1 MENRT
6 KDEEMLTQDS
16 TIEVSSLNC
25 IDLSDKNFNNSVV
38 SVKQACLDSGFFYVI
53 NHGINEELMV
63 DVFEQSKKFFAL
75 PLDEKMKVLRNEKHR
90 GYTPVL
96 DETLDPENQVNGDH
110 KEGYYIGI
118 EVPKEDPH
126 WDKPFYGPNP
136 WPDSDVLPG
145 WRETMEKY
153 HQEALKVSKDIA
165 RLLAL
170 ALDLDVNYFDKP
182 EMLGKPIA
190 TMRLLRYQGI
200 SDPSKGIY
208 ACGAHSDFGMMT
220 LLATDGVMGLQICK
234 DKNAKPQKWEYVPPI
249 RGAFIVNLGD
259 MLERWSNGFFKS
271 TLHRVL
277 GNGQERYSI
286 PFFVEPN
293 HDCLVECLP
302 TCKSEI
308 NVPKYP
314 AIKCST
320 YLTQRYKETHA
331 ELSIYN
337 QKS

>member
-1 MENRT
+1 MENHT
-6 KDEEMLTQDS
+6 MDS
-16 TIEVSSLNC
+16 TMKVSSLNC
-25 IDLSDKNFNNSVV
+25 IDLTNDDLHHSVV
-38 SVKQACLDSGFFYVI
+38 SLKQACLDCGFFYVI
-53 NHGINEELMV
+53 NHGIKEEFMD
-63 DVFEQSKKFFAL
+63 DVFEQSKNFFAL
-75 PLDEKMKVLRNEKHR
+75 PVEEKMKVLRNEKHR

-96 DETLDPENQVNGDH
+96 DEILDPENQLHGDH

-118 EVPKEDPH
+118 EVPKDDPH
-126 WDKPFYGPNP
+126 RDMPFYGPNP
-136 WPDSDVLPG
+136 WPDADVLPK
-145 WRETMEKY
+145 WRETMEEY
-153 HQEALKVSKDIA
+153 HQEALRVSKAIA

-170 ALDLDVNYFDKP
+170 ALDLDVDYFDRT

-190 TMRLLRYQGI
+190 TMRLLHYQGI

-208 ACGAHSDFGMMT
+208 ACGAHSDYGMMT

-249 RGAFIVNLGD
+249 KGAFIVNLGD

-302 TCKSEI
+302 TCTSESDL
-308 NVPKYP
+308 PKYP
-314 AIKCST
+314 PIKCSA

-337 QKS
+337 QQT

>member
-1 MENRT
+1 MENHT
-6 KDEEMLTQDS
+6 KDLQDS
-16 TIEVSSLNC
+16 TMKVSSLNC
-25 IDLSDKNFNNSVV
+25 IDLANDDLHHSVV
-38 SVKQACLDSGFFYVI
+38 SLKQACLDCGFFYVI
-53 NHGINEELMV
+53 NHGINEEFMD

-75 PLDEKMKVLRNEKHR
+75 PLEEKMKVLRNEKHR

-96 DETLDPENQVNGDH
+96 DEIVDPENQVNGDH

-118 EVPKEDPH
+118 EVPKDDPD
-126 WDKPFYGPNP
+126 WDKLFYGPNP
-136 WPDSDVLPG
+136 WPNSDVLPR

-153 HQEALKVSKDIA
+153 HQEALRVSKDIA

-170 ALDLDVNYFDKP
+170 ALDLDVNYFDST

-190 TMRLLRYQGI
+190 TMRLLHYQGI

-208 ACGAHSDFGMMT
+208 ACGAHSDYGMMT

-234 DKNAKPQKWEYVPPI
+234 DKNEKPQKWEYVPPI
-249 RGAFIVNLGD
+249 KGAFIVNLGD

-302 TCKSEI
+302 TCKSES

-320 YLTQRYKETHA
+320 YLTQRYNETHA
-331 ELSIYN
+331 ELSIYRQQN
-337 QKS
+337 